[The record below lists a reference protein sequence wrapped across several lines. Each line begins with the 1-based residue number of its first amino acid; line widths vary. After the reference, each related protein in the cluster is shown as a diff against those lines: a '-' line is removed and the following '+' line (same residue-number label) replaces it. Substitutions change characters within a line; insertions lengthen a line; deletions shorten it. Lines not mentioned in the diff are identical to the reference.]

1 VIDIAERPEVSYQ
14 RGQAGIFIARSG
26 QCGAGEKGISHK
38 SRVNARFRLAS
49 IFFTMAQ
56 LGAESLGYNQDSRPG
71 MKIAGMKKNG
81 HRV

>member
-1 VIDIAERPEVSYQ
+1 VKK
-14 RGQAGIFIARSG
+14 GIFY
-26 QCGAGEKGISHK
+26 K
-38 SRVNARFRLAS
+38 SKVNSRFRLAS